1 VATTDGITAVTETTG
16 EGVQERNR
24 EVLDAVRVRRDA
36 LYDMVM
42 VFERALASPTSG
54 RPDDWCAVLHN
65 RVENVRTVLETH
77 VRETEADGGFFDDV
91 REQAPQLLRAAQQ
104 LQAEHAPLLE
114 ATDDLEREIDA
125 ATDAGD
131 VAAVRTAGLDL
142 IHRLLEHRHR
152 GAELV
157 YDAYSVDI
165 SAAD

>member
-1 VATTDGITAVTETTG
+1 MPMAAGIGSVDD
-16 EGVQERNR
+16 VQERNR

-36 LYDMVM
+36 MYDTVM
-42 VFERALASPTSG
+42 ALERALASPTSG
-54 RPDDWCAVLHN
+54 RPDDWCALLHN
-65 RVENVRTVLETH
+65 RVANVRSVLEAH
-77 VRETEADGGFFDDV
+77 VAETEADGGFFDDV
-91 REQAPQLLRAAQQ
+91 REHAPQLLHAAEQ
-104 LQAEHAPLLE
+104 LQAEHAPLLA

-125 ATDAGD
+125 AVPTGE

-142 IHRLLEHRHR
+142 IHRVLEHRHR